1 MSDQRVA
8 FGSKLLQLGILYV
21 IAFIIGVTAN
31 GIILYALIFLKRRTV
46 SEVFVLNLVSGTP
59 LVDSKTNTVFLKKK
73 ILTDLIYII
82 GLPFWAVFHFSNKW
96 IFGDVICKF
105 CGGSFYTG
113 MFAMSLFVM
122 LLAFDRTMTIFGT
135 RYNIV

>member
-8 FGSKLLQLGILYV
+8 FDSKLLQLGILYV

-59 LVDSKTNTVFLKKK
+59 LTDSNNKYTVFLKKD
-73 ILTDLIYII
+73 IDRFDLHNW
-82 GLPFWAVFHFSNKW
+82 PAVLGRFS
-96 IFGDVICKF
+96 
-105 CGGSFYTG
+105 
-113 MFAMSLFVM
+113 
-122 LLAFDRTMTIFGT
+122 LLQ
-135 RYNIV
+135 